1 MGEDFV
7 RDRGPKELDL
17 KKYRVAG
24 YGFLVLNV
32 IYALIALWKLPPVD
46 ATMASVAYG
55 FLFTIIVLAVALPP
69 FILRGNRLLVIIL
82 AIVFGGRGIFSI
94 YSLAVGGAFP
104 AVPYLLPCLILTC
117 YLLGRAAWDWP

>member
-82 AIVFGGRGIFSI
+82 AIVFGGGEFFRFI
-94 YSLAVGGAFP
+94 
-104 AVPYLLPCLILTC
+104 LLPWVARFLRFLTYCLVL
-117 YLLGRAAWDWP
+117 YLPVIS

>member
-46 ATMASVAYG
+46 ATMASV
-55 FLFTIIVLAVALPP
+55 V
-69 FILRGNRLLVIIL
+69 
-82 AIVFGGRGIFSI
+82 
-94 YSLAVGGAFP
+94 
-104 AVPYLLPCLILTC
+104 
-117 YLLGRAAWDWP
+117 